1 MVGRGLRKYSAE
13 ETLELDLDNILD
25 RGHIKPRQVI
35 QDGQRSSERGLRTL
49 GILETLS
56 GSL

>member
-1 MVGRGLRKYSAE
+1 MGRGLRKYSAE

>member
-1 MVGRGLRKYSAE
+1 MGRGLRKGSAE
-13 ETLELDLDNILD
+13 ETLELDLDILD
-25 RGHIKPRQVI
+25 RVHITPRQVI

-56 GSL
+56 GNL